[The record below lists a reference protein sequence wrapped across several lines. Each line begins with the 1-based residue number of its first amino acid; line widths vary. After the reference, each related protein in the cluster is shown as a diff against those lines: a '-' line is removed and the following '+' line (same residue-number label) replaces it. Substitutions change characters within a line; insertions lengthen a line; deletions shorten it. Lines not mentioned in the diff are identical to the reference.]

1 MEIRQFTYVNM
12 VAECGS
18 MTKAAA
24 KLFITQPALSN
35 YISKLE
41 EELGTKLFDR
51 SVTPMKL
58 TFAGE
63 KYLEH
68 AKTVMLQIDNME
80 REIRD
85 ITKHRT
91 GRLRLGFPNERII
104 YMLPALLPVFH
115 EKYPGVRIETNNA
128 PGVRL
133 LDFLTDGDV
142 DFVFLPGWEKRK
154 GIISHPISQEELI
167 LVAKK
172 GYIPDECLLDPKKR
186 IFNWN
191 HISDF
196 PLFTLKKGHALRS
209 SLDLLCER
217 TGKTPNICMETHS
230 NMLSCRLAAQGL
242 GVALVP
248 EISMEI
254 LKKDLDAEW
263 YHLLECPVSW
273 DVNIYYR
280 EDAYLGT
287 MEHDLIRMAED
298 VFGKRKLWKGVRNP

>member
-58 TFAGE
+58 TFSGE

-68 AKTVMLQIDNME
+68 ARTVMMQIDNME

-85 ITKHRT
+85 ITNHQT

-115 EKYPGVRIETNNA
+115 ENIRG
-128 PGVRL
+128 
-133 LDFLTDGDV
+133 
-142 DFVFLPGWEKRK
+142 FVLKLIMPLVYVCW
-154 GIISHPISQEELI
+154 ISGS
-167 LVAKK
+167 
-172 GYIPDECLLDPKKR
+172 R
-186 IFNWN
+186 
-191 HISDF
+191 
-196 PLFTLKKGHALRS
+196 
-209 SLDLLCER
+209 
-217 TGKTPNICMETHS
+217 
-230 NMLSCRLAAQGL
+230 
-242 GVALVP
+242 
-248 EISMEI
+248 
-254 LKKDLDAEW
+254 
-263 YHLLECPVSW
+263 
-273 DVNIYYR
+273 
-280 EDAYLGT
+280 
-287 MEHDLIRMAED
+287 
-298 VFGKRKLWKGVRNP
+298 